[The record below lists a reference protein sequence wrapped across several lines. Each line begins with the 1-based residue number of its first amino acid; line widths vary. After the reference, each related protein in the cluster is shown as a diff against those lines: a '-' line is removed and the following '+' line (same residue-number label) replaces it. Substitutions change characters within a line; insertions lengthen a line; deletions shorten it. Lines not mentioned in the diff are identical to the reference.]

1 MQLRQAELES
11 SQSQLENLQNQNN
24 ELQYQLREAN
34 DRIALLESE
43 ETAFSRSPAS
53 PRLRSHDSG
62 TSATLPP
69 SPSHDAPV
77 ELARLL
83 SEAESKYEARLS
95 DLRSKIRSME
105 KERNESEEEWARNLA
120 ERGKEIERLKR
131 LMAEKETEFLRKAKG
146 WEESESRIGALER
159 TLNGLKVEREELM
172 KEKQV
177 LETEVGVL
185 RDAEAALKED
195 KLEATTRAAI
205 MEKQLEELKSR
216 EAQLKSSVKTIR
228 EELRKVQSSA
238 ALLERQRNPGVG
250 YWAAN
255 GSTPGSSSRPIG
267 SPSSERGPILNG
279 SAPPSPA
286 PPAEVAPPGGR
297 GSTGSDQS
305 GTEEAVNLE
314 YLRNVILQ
322 FLENEKM
329 RPDLVR
335 VLSIIL
341 RFTPQET
348 RRLLAK
354 VG

>member
-11 SQSQLENLQNQNN
+11 SQSHVENLQNQNN
-24 ELQYQLREAN
+24 ELQYQVREAN

-62 TSATLPP
+62 TSTTLPP

-95 DLRSKIRSME
+95 DLRSKIRSLE

-159 TLNGLKVEREELM
+159 SLNGLKVEREELM

-177 LETEVGVL
+177 LENEVGVL
-185 RDAEAALKED
+185 RDAEV
-195 KLEATTRAAI
+195 
-205 MEKQLEELKSR
+205 SR
-216 EAQLKSSVKTIR
+216 DRDV
-228 EELRKVQSSA
+228 
-238 ALLERQRNPGVG
+238 
-250 YWAAN
+250 
-255 GSTPGSSSRPIG
+255 PGSPH
-267 SPSSERGPILNG
+267 
-279 SAPPSPA
+279 
-286 PPAEVAPPGGR
+286 
-297 GSTGSDQS
+297 
-305 GTEEAVNLE
+305 
-314 YLRNVILQ
+314 
-322 FLENEKM
+322 
-329 RPDLVR
+329 
-335 VLSIIL
+335 
-341 RFTPQET
+341 
-348 RRLLAK
+348 
-354 VG
+354 